1 MPVFFPPAAF
11 CLRPRASLTRSFA
24 SSRAAQGVE
33 RAEDGEDVDAA
44 TGKLWAELRR
54 SFGDAVVDE
63 TARRCTGDADDLV
76 HHGAA
81 ALCLLASST
90 SVVAGAS

>member
-1 MPVFFPPAAF
+1 
-11 CLRPRASLTRSFA
+11 LRPRASLTRSSA
-24 SSRAAQGVE
+24 STRAAQGVE
-33 RAEDGEDVDAA
+33 RAEDGEDADAA

-63 TARRCTGDADDLV
+63 AARRCTGDADDLV

-90 SVVAGAS
+90 PVVAGAS